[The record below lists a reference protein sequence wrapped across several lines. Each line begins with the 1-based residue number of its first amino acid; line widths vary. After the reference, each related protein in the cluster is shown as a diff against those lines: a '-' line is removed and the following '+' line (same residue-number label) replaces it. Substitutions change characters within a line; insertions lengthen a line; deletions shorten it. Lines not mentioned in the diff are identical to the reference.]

1 MRINMSKKKEKEDLQ
16 DSTMLEKIAEIHELV
31 KIRTALSFGSKTGK
45 RDTAESVMS
54 RRINKRVLE
63 LSDQIVKIFGKDE

>member
-1 MRINMSKKKEKEDLQ
+1 MSKKKEKEDLQ